1 MLVGF
6 SLGLKD
12 NTRIK
17 REKERRKTKR
27 MKCFGL
33 EEEVLEPIDLIEL
46 PTSCVVWCGVSV
58 RELALKVHLY
68 SKWVYKEG
76 LHGCTLFLSFLALCL
91 LILVYIHT
99 HVTAF
104 IPLTLRP

>member
-17 REKERRKTKR
+17 REKERRRTKR

-33 EEEVLEPIDLIEL
+33 EEEVLDPIDLIEL
-46 PTSCVVWCGVSV
+46 PTSYVVWCKCE
-58 RELALKVHLY
+58 RANF
-68 SKWVYKEG
+68 EG
-76 LHGCTLFLSFLALCL
+76 
-91 LILVYIHT
+91 
-99 HVTAF
+99 AF
-104 IPLTLRP
+104 IFQMGL